1 MTYHQDRKLVALASG
16 KNPGESNSSRIS
28 LQEGLILL
36 SDENFIVRPLPTIVF
51 ERGSS
56 HKLSDQI
63 QSLGLTSALIVT
75 DKNLADS
82 GVLDPVLDAL
92 RAANLKVEVFDGV
105 EPNPTDL
112 NVEAG
117 AQKLRDLGDACV
129 VPIGGGSSMDCGKS
143 IALLAANGGTVE
155 ELQTS
160 SPKEAKAPVIAVP
173 TTAGTGSETNSA
185 CVITNTRLGRKT
197 YVMHPSITPAFAVL
211 DADLTV
217 GLPTY
222 PTATCGFDVLTHA
235 VEAFVSAGASA
246 YSDAIA
252 LEAIAKVADNLRD
265 VVKDGSN
272 IEARS
277 QMLLGSAMA
286 AIAFNVSGLGSVH
299 GTGHAIS
306 ARLNAA
312 HGQTL
317 ATMLPHVMDYN
328 MSEREDKYIEVAKLL
343 APSGPAT
350 GTAAIDAVLQIRSD
364 IGIDRSISDLGGD
377 DNLLEVLVEDAVA
390 DPVNFSNP
398 RPVDA
403 NSIRKLYEA
412 AW

>member
-1 MTYHQDRKLVALASG
+1 ML
-16 KNPGESNSSRIS
+16 SN
-28 LQEGLILL
+28 
-36 SDENFIVRPLPTIVF
+36 ENFIARPLPTIAF
-51 ERGSS
+51 SRGASQLLNN
-56 HKLSDQI
+56 HI
-63 QSLGLTSALIVT
+63 QSLGRSAALIVT
-75 DKNLADS
+75 DKNLAAS
-82 GVLDPVLDAL
+82 GVLEPVLDAL
-92 RAANLKVEVFDGV
+92 RAANLRVEVFDGV

-117 AQKLRDLGDACV
+117 AEKLRALGDACV

-155 ELQTS
+155 DLQAS
-160 SPKEAKAPVIAVP
+160 EPADAQAPIIAVP
-173 TTAGTGSETNSA
+173 TTAGTGSETNNA

-197 YVMHPSITPAFAVL
+197 YVIHPSITPAFAVL
-211 DADLTV
+211 DPDLTV

-235 VEAFVSAGASA
+235 VEAFVSIGANA

-252 LEAIAKVADNLRD
+252 LEAVSKVAENLRR
-265 VVKDGSN
+265 VVADGN
-272 IEARS
+272 DIEARS

-286 AIAFNVSGLGSVH
+286 AMAFNVSGLGSVH
-299 GTGHAIS
+299 GTGHALS

-317 ATMLPHVMDYN
+317 ATMMPHIMEYN
-328 MSEREDKYIEVAKLL
+328 MPQRSEKYAQVARLL

-350 GTAAIDAVLQIRSD
+350 GAGAIDAVLQLRSD
-364 IGIDRSISDLGGD
+364 IGIERSIKALGADDDL
-377 DNLLEVLVEDAVA
+377 LAVLIEDAVA
-390 DPVNFSNP
+390 DPVNFTNP

-403 NSIRKLYEA
+403 QALEKLYQA

>member
-1 MTYHQDRKLVALASG
+1 ML
-16 KNPGESNSSRIS
+16 SS
-28 LQEGLILL
+28 
-36 SDENFIVRPLPTIVF
+36 ENFTVRPLPTIVF
-51 ERGSS
+51 NRGAAKDLNN
-56 HKLSDQI
+56 HI
-63 QSLGLTSALIVT
+63 QALGKSSALIVT
-75 DKNLADS
+75 DKNLAAS
-82 GVLDPVLDAL
+82 GVLDPILEAL
-92 RAANLKVEVFDGV
+92 RAANLSVEVFDGV

-117 AQKLRDLGDACV
+117 AEKLKELGDAVV

-143 IALLAANGGTVE
+143 IALLASNPGTVE
-155 ELQTS
+155 AMQGSEPT
-160 SPKEAKAPVIAVP
+160 PAAAPVIAVP

-197 YVMHPSITPAFAVL
+197 YVVHPSITPAFSVL
-211 DADLTV
+211 DPDLTV

-235 VEAFVSAGASA
+235 VEAFVSVGANA
-246 YSDAIA
+246 YSDTIA
-252 LEAIAKVADNLRD
+252 VEAIRKVAGNIRK
-265 VVKDGSN
+265 VVADGQD

-286 AIAFNVSGLGSVH
+286 AQAFNVTGLGSAH

-317 ATMLPHVMDYN
+317 ATMLPHVMEYN
-328 MSEREDKYIEVAKLL
+328 MSVREEKYAEVARIL

-350 GTAAIDAVLQIRSD
+350 GAGAIDAVLQLRSD
-364 IGIDRSISDLGGD
+364 IGIDRSIRDLGGEGD
-377 DNLLEVLVEDAVA
+377 LLSVLLEDAMA
-390 DPVNFSNP
+390 DPVNMTNP
-398 RPVDA
+398 RPVDQA
-403 NSIRKLYEA
+403 GFEAMYSA

>member
-1 MTYHQDRKLVALASG
+1 VFA
-16 KNPGESNSSRIS
+16 
-28 LQEGLILL
+28 LL
-36 SDENFIVRPLPTIVF
+36 SNENFTVRPLPTIVF
-51 ERGSS
+51 NRGAA
-56 HKLSDQI
+56 KQI
-63 QSLGLTSALIVT
+63 NNHVQALGKNAVLIVT
-75 DKNLADS
+75 DKNLAAS
-82 GVLDPVLDAL
+82 GMLDPILESL
-92 RAANLKVEVFDGV
+92 RTANLSVEVFDGV

-117 AQKLRDLGDACV
+117 AEKLKTLGDAVV

-143 IALLAANGGTVE
+143 IALLASNPGTVE
-155 ELQTS
+155 EMQGSQPT
-160 SPKEAKAPVIAVP
+160 PAAAPVIAVP

-197 YVMHPSITPAFAVL
+197 YVMHPSITPVFSVL
-211 DADLTV
+211 DPDLTV

-235 VEAFVSAGASA
+235 LEAFVSVGANA
-246 YSDAIA
+246 YSDTIA
-252 LEAIAKVADNLRD
+252 LEAIRKVAGNIRK
-265 VVKDGSN
+265 VVADGKE

-286 AIAFNVSGLGSVH
+286 AQAFNVTGLGSAH

-317 ATMLPHVMDYN
+317 ATMLPHVMEFN
-328 MSEREDKYIEVAKLL
+328 MSVREEKYAEVARILM
-343 APSGPAT
+343 PSGPAN
-350 GTAAIDAVLQIRSD
+350 GAGAIDAVVQLRSD
-364 IGIDRSISDLGGD
+364 IGIDRSITDLGGEGD
-377 DNLLEVLVEDAVA
+377 LLSVLLEDAMA
-390 DPVNFSNP
+390 DPVNMTNP
-398 RPVDA
+398 RPVDQA
-403 NSIRKLYEA
+403 GFETMYSA

>member
-1 MTYHQDRKLVALASG
+1 LTFRF
-16 KNPGESNSSRIS
+16 SNNEQ
-28 LQEGLILL
+28 LGVFALL
-36 SDENFIVRPLPTIVF
+36 SNENFTVRPLPTIVF
-51 ERGSS
+51 NRGAA
-56 HKLSDQI
+56 KQI
-63 QSLGLTSALIVT
+63 NNHVQALGKNAVLIVT
-75 DKNLADS
+75 DKNLAAS
-82 GVLDPVLDAL
+82 GLLDPILESL
-92 RAANLKVEVFDGV
+92 RTANLSVEVFDGV

-117 AQKLRDLGDACV
+117 AEKLKTLGDAVV

-143 IALLAANGGTVE
+143 IALLASNPGTVE
-155 ELQTS
+155 EMQGSQPT
-160 SPKEAKAPVIAVP
+160 PAAAPVIAVP

-197 YVMHPSITPAFAVL
+197 YVMHPSITPVFSVL
-211 DADLTV
+211 DPDLTV

-235 VEAFVSAGASA
+235 LEAFVSVGANA
-246 YSDAIA
+246 YSDTIA
-252 LEAIAKVADNLRD
+252 LEAIRKVAGNIRK
-265 VVKDGSN
+265 VVADGKE

-286 AIAFNVSGLGSVH
+286 AQAFNVTGLGSAH

-317 ATMLPHVMDYN
+317 ATMLPHVMEYN
-328 MSEREDKYIEVAKLL
+328 MSVREEKYAEVARILM
-343 APSGPAT
+343 PSGPAT
-350 GTAAIDAVLQIRSD
+350 GAGAIDAVVQLRSD
-364 IGIDRSISDLGGD
+364 IGIDRSITDLGGEGD
-377 DNLLEVLVEDAVA
+377 LLSVLLEDAMA
-390 DPVNFSNP
+390 DPVNMTNP
-398 RPVDA
+398 RPVDQA
-403 NSIRKLYEA
+403 GFETMYSA

>member
-1 MTYHQDRKLVALASG
+1 ML
-16 KNPGESNSSRIS
+16 SNETFVI
-28 LQEGLILL
+28 
-36 SDENFIVRPLPTIVF
+36 RPLPTIVF

-56 HKLSDQI
+56 KKLSDQI
-63 QSLGLTSALIVT
+63 QALGRTSALIVT
-75 DKNLADS
+75 DKNLAAS
-82 GVLDPVLDAL
+82 GVLDPVIDAL
-92 RAANLKVEVFDGV
+92 KAANLKVEVFDGV
-105 EPNPTDL
+105 EPNPTDQ

-117 AQKLRDLGDACV
+117 AAKLRELGDAVV

-143 IALLAANGGTVE
+143 VALLAANEGTVQE
-155 ELQTS
+155 MQAS
-160 SPKEAKAPVIAVP
+160 VPKNAVSPVIAVP
-173 TTAGTGSETNSA
+173 TTAGTGSETNNA
-185 CVITNTRLGRKT
+185 CVITNTALGRKT
-197 YVMHPSITPAFAVL
+197 YVINPSITPAYAVL
-211 DADLTV
+211 DPDLTV

-235 VEAFVSAGASA
+235 VEAFVSGMSSS

-252 LEAIAKVADNLRD
+252 LEAIRKVAVNLRN
-265 VVKDGSN
+265 VVEDGED

-286 AIAFNVSGLGSVH
+286 AIAFNVSGLGTVH

-317 ATMLPHVMDYN
+317 AIMMPHVMEYN
-328 MSEREDKYIEVAKLL
+328 MLVREEKYAEVSRIL

-350 GTAAIDAVLQIRSD
+350 GTGAIDAVLKLRSD
-364 IGIDRSISDLGGD
+364 IGIDRSITDLGGTD
-377 DNLLEVLVEDAVA
+377 DLMSVLIEDAAA
-390 DPVNFSNP
+390 DPVNFTNP
-398 RPVDA
+398 RPVDPE
-403 NSIRKLYEA
+403 SIEKLYRA

>member
-1 MTYHQDRKLVALASG
+1 ML
-16 KNPGESNSSRIS
+16 SN
-28 LQEGLILL
+28 
-36 SDENFIVRPLPTIVF
+36 ENFIARPLPTIAF
-51 ERGSS
+51 SRGASQLLNN
-56 HKLSDQI
+56 HI
-63 QSLGLTSALIVT
+63 QSLGRSAALIVT
-75 DKNLADS
+75 DKNLAAS
-82 GVLDPVLDAL
+82 GVLEPVLDAL
-92 RAANLKVEVFDGV
+92 RAANLRVEVFDGV

-117 AQKLRDLGDACV
+117 AEKLRALGDACV

-155 ELQTS
+155 DLQAS
-160 SPKEAKAPVIAVP
+160 EPADAQAPIIAVP
-173 TTAGTGSETNSA
+173 TTAGTGSETNNA

-197 YVMHPSITPAFAVL
+197 YVIHPSITPAFAVL
-211 DADLTV
+211 DPDLTV

-235 VEAFVSAGASA
+235 VEAFVSIGANA

-252 LEAIAKVADNLRD
+252 LEAVSKVAENLRR
-265 VVKDGSN
+265 VVADGN
-272 IEARS
+272 DIEARS

-286 AIAFNVSGLGSVH
+286 AMAFNVSGLGSVH
-299 GTGHAIS
+299 GTGHALS

-317 ATMLPHVMDYN
+317 ATMMPHIMEYN
-328 MSEREDKYIEVAKLL
+328 MPQRSEKYAQVARLL
-343 APSGPAT
+343 APSGPTT
-350 GTAAIDAVLQIRSD
+350 GAGAIDAVLQLRSD
-364 IGIDRSISDLGGD
+364 IGIERSIKALGADDDL
-377 DNLLEVLVEDAVA
+377 LAVLIEDAVA
-390 DPVNFSNP
+390 DPVNFTNP

-403 NSIRKLYEA
+403 QALEKLYQA

>member
-1 MTYHQDRKLVALASG
+1 
-16 KNPGESNSSRIS
+16 
-28 LQEGLILL
+28 LL
-36 SDENFIVRPLPTIVF
+36 SNENFIVRPLPTIVF

>member
-1 MTYHQDRKLVALASG
+1 M
-16 KNPGESNSSRIS
+16 
-28 LQEGLILL
+28 L
-36 SDENFIVRPLPTIVF
+36 SEENFVVRPLPTIVF
-51 ERGSS
+51 NRGASQN
-56 HKLSDQI
+56 LNNQI
-63 QSLGLTSALIVT
+63 QSLGKSAALIVT
-75 DKNLADS
+75 DKNLAAS
-82 GVLDPVLDAL
+82 GVLDPLLEAL
-92 RAANLKVEVFDGV
+92 KAANLNVDVFDGV

-117 AQKLRDLGDACV
+117 AEKLRELGDACV

-155 ELQTS
+155 ELQGTNPS
-160 SPKEAKAPVIAVP
+160 NATAPVIAVP

-197 YVMHPSITPAFAVL
+197 YVIHPSITPAFAVL
-211 DADLTV
+211 DPDLTV

-222 PTATCGFDVLTHA
+222 PTATCGYDVLTHA
-235 VEAFVSAGASA
+235 VEAFVSLGASN
-246 YSDAIA
+246 YSDTIA
-252 LEAIAKVADNLRD
+252 LEAISKVAGNLRR
-265 VVKDGSN
+265 VVEDGSD

-317 ATMLPHVMDYN
+317 ATMLPHVMEYN
-328 MSEREDKYIEVAKLL
+328 MPQREEKYAEVARVL

-350 GTAAIDAVLQIRSD
+350 GTGAIDAAIQLRAD
-364 IGIDRSISDLGGD
+364 IGIDKSIRDLGGSD
-377 DNLLEVLVEDAVA
+377 ELLPVLIEDAVA
-390 DPVNFSNP
+390 DPVNLTNP
-398 RPVDA
+398 RPVDPDA
-403 NSIRKLYEA
+403 LEGLYRA

>member
-1 MTYHQDRKLVALASG
+1 ML
-16 KNPGESNSSRIS
+16 SN
-28 LQEGLILL
+28 
-36 SDENFIVRPLPTIVF
+36 ENFTVRPLPTIVF
-51 ERGSS
+51 NRGAAKDLNN
-56 HKLSDQI
+56 HI
-63 QSLGLTSALIVT
+63 QALGKSAALIVT
-75 DKNLADS
+75 DKNLAAS
-82 GVLDPVLDAL
+82 GVLDPILEAL
-92 RAANLKVEVFDGV
+92 RAANLSVEVFDGV

-117 AQKLRDLGDACV
+117 AEKLKELGDAVV

-143 IALLAANGGTVE
+143 IALLASNPGTVE
-155 ELQTS
+155 EMQGSAPT
-160 SPKEAKAPVIAVP
+160 PAAAPVIAVP

-197 YVMHPSITPAFAVL
+197 YVMHPSITPAFSVL
-211 DADLTV
+211 DPELTV

-235 VEAFVSAGASA
+235 VEAFVSVGANA

-252 LEAIAKVADNLRD
+252 VEAIRKVAANLRK
-265 VVKDGSN
+265 VVADGQD

-286 AIAFNVSGLGSVH
+286 AQAFNVTGLGSAH

-317 ATMLPHVMDYN
+317 ATMLPHVMEYN
-328 MSEREDKYIEVAKLL
+328 MSVREDKYAEVARILS
-343 APSGPAT
+343 PSGPAT
-350 GTAAIDAVLQIRSD
+350 GAGAIDAVLQLRSD
-364 IGIDRSISDLGGD
+364 IGIDRSITDLGGEGD
-377 DNLLEVLVEDAVA
+377 LLSVLLEDAMA
-390 DPVNFSNP
+390 DPVNMTNP
-398 RPVDA
+398 RPVDQA
-403 NSIRKLYEA
+403 GFEAMYNA

>member
-1 MTYHQDRKLVALASG
+1 M
-16 KNPGESNSSRIS
+16 
-28 LQEGLILL
+28 L

-403 NSIRKLYEA
+403 DAIRKLYQA

>member
-1 MTYHQDRKLVALASG
+1 ML
-16 KNPGESNSSRIS
+16 SS
-28 LQEGLILL
+28 
-36 SDENFIVRPLPTIVF
+36 ENFTVRPLPTIVF
-51 ERGSS
+51 NRGAAKDLNN
-56 HKLSDQI
+56 HI
-63 QSLGLTSALIVT
+63 QALGKSSALIVT
-75 DKNLADS
+75 DKNLAAS
-82 GVLDPVLDAL
+82 GVLDPILEAL
-92 RAANLKVEVFDGV
+92 RAANLSVEVFDGV

-117 AQKLRDLGDACV
+117 AEKLKELGDAVV

-143 IALLAANGGTVE
+143 IALLASNPGTVE
-155 ELQTS
+155 AMQGSE
-160 SPKEAKAPVIAVP
+160 PMPAAAPVIAVP

-197 YVMHPSITPAFAVL
+197 YVVHPSITPAFSVL
-211 DADLTV
+211 DPDLTV

-235 VEAFVSAGASA
+235 VEAFVSVGANA
-246 YSDAIA
+246 YSDTIA
-252 LEAIAKVADNLRD
+252 VEAIRKVAGNIRK
-265 VVKDGSN
+265 VVADGQD

-286 AIAFNVSGLGSVH
+286 AQAFNVTGLGSAH

-317 ATMLPHVMDYN
+317 ATMLPHVMEYN
-328 MSEREDKYIEVAKLL
+328 MSVREEKYAEVARIL

-350 GTAAIDAVLQIRSD
+350 GAGAIDAVLQLRSD
-364 IGIDRSISDLGGD
+364 IGIDRSITDLGGEGD
-377 DNLLEVLVEDAVA
+377 LLSVLLEDAMA
-390 DPVNFSNP
+390 DPVNMTNP
-398 RPVDA
+398 RPVDQA
-403 NSIRKLYEA
+403 GFEAMYSA

>member
-1 MTYHQDRKLVALASG
+1 
-16 KNPGESNSSRIS
+16 
-28 LQEGLILL
+28 LL
-36 SDENFIVRPLPTIVF
+36 SNENFTVRPLPTIVF
-51 ERGSS
+51 NRGAAKDLNN
-56 HKLSDQI
+56 HI
-63 QSLGLTSALIVT
+63 QALGKSSALIVT
-75 DKNLADS
+75 DKNLAAS
-82 GVLDPVLDAL
+82 GVLDPILEAL
-92 RAANLKVEVFDGV
+92 RAANLSVEVFDGV

-117 AQKLRDLGDACV
+117 AEKLKELGDAVV

-143 IALLAANGGTVE
+143 IALLASNPGTVE
-155 ELQTS
+155 AMQGSQPT
-160 SPKEAKAPVIAVP
+160 PAAAPVIAVP

-197 YVMHPSITPAFAVL
+197 YVVHPSITPAFSVL
-211 DADLTV
+211 DPDLTV

-235 VEAFVSAGASA
+235 VEAFVSVGANA
-246 YSDAIA
+246 YSDTIA
-252 LEAIAKVADNLRD
+252 LEAIRKVAGNIRK
-265 VVKDGSN
+265 VVADGQD

-286 AIAFNVSGLGSVH
+286 AQAFNVTGLGSAH

-317 ATMLPHVMDYN
+317 ATMLPHVMEYN
-328 MSEREDKYIEVAKLL
+328 MSVREEKYAEVARIL

-350 GTAAIDAVLQIRSD
+350 GAGAIDAVLELRSD
-364 IGIDRSISDLGGD
+364 IGIDRSITDLGGEGD
-377 DNLLEVLVEDAVA
+377 LLSVLLEDAMA
-390 DPVNFSNP
+390 DPVNMTNP
-398 RPVDA
+398 RPVDQA
-403 NSIRKLYEA
+403 GFEAMYSA

>member
-1 MTYHQDRKLVALASG
+1 MLA
-16 KNPGESNSSRIS
+16 N
-28 LQEGLILL
+28 Q
-36 SDENFIVRPLPTIVF
+36 NFVVRPLPTIAF
-51 ERGSS
+51 SRGASQQLNN
-56 HKLSDQI
+56 HI
-63 QSLGLTSALIVT
+63 QSLGLSAALIVT
-75 DKNLADS
+75 DKNLAES
-82 GVLDPVLDAL
+82 GVLAPVLEAL
-92 RAANLKVEVFDGV
+92 KAANLRVEVFDGV

-117 AQKLRDLGDACV
+117 AEKLLALGEACV
-129 VPIGGGSSMDCGKS
+129 IPIGGGSSMDCGKS

-155 ELQTS
+155 ALQTS
-160 SPKEAKAPVIAVP
+160 EPKDATAPIIAVP
-173 TTAGTGSETNSA
+173 TTAGTGSETNNA

-197 YVMHPSITPAFAVL
+197 YVIHPSITPAVAVL
-211 DADLTV
+211 DPDLTV
-217 GLPTY
+217 GLPKY

-235 VEAFVSAGASA
+235 VEAFVSIGANA

-252 LEAIAKVADNLRD
+252 LEAIRKVAGNVRK
-265 VVKDGSN
+265 VVQDGTD

-286 AIAFNVSGLGSVH
+286 AQAFNVSGLGTVH

-317 ATMLPHVMDYN
+317 ATMMPHVMEYN
-328 MSEREDKYIEVAKLL
+328 MPERAEKYAEVARILD
-343 APSGPAT
+343 PSGPAT
-350 GTAAIDAVLQIRSD
+350 GTGAIDAVLKIRSD
-364 IGIDRSISDLGGD
+364 IGIERSISDLGGD
-377 DNLLEVLVEDAVA
+377 DNLLAVLIEDAVA
-390 DPVNFSNP
+390 DPVNFTNP

-403 NSIRKLYEA
+403 EAIKRLYQA

>member
-1 MTYHQDRKLVALASG
+1 M
-16 KNPGESNSSRIS
+16 
-28 LQEGLILL
+28 
-36 SDENFIVRPLPTIVF
+36 
-51 ERGSS
+51 
-56 HKLSDQI
+56 
-63 QSLGLTSALIVT
+63 
-75 DKNLADS
+75 
-82 GVLDPVLDAL
+82 
-92 RAANLKVEVFDGV
+92 

-403 NSIRKLYEA
+403 DAIRKLYQA

>member
-1 MTYHQDRKLVALASG
+1 ML
-16 KNPGESNSSRIS
+16 SN
-28 LQEGLILL
+28 
-36 SDENFIVRPLPTIVF
+36 ENFTVRPLPTIVF
-51 ERGSS
+51 NRGAAKDLNN
-56 HKLSDQI
+56 HI
-63 QSLGLTSALIVT
+63 QALGKSSALIVT
-75 DKNLADS
+75 DKNLAAS
-82 GVLDPVLDAL
+82 GVLDPILEAL
-92 RAANLKVEVFDGV
+92 RAANLSVEVFDGV

-117 AQKLRDLGDACV
+117 AEKLKELGDAVV

-143 IALLAANGGTVE
+143 IALLASNPGTVE
-155 ELQTS
+155 AMQGSQPT
-160 SPKEAKAPVIAVP
+160 PAAAPVIAVP

-197 YVMHPSITPAFAVL
+197 YVMHPSITPAFSVL
-211 DADLTV
+211 DPDLTV

-222 PTATCGFDVLTHA
+222 PSATCGFDVLTHA
-235 VEAFVSAGASA
+235 VEAFVSVGANA
-246 YSDAIA
+246 YSDTIA
-252 LEAIAKVADNLRD
+252 LEAIRKVAGNIRK
-265 VVKDGSN
+265 VVADGQD

-286 AIAFNVSGLGSVH
+286 AQAFNVTGLGSAH

-317 ATMLPHVMDYN
+317 ATMLPHVMEYN
-328 MSEREDKYIEVAKLL
+328 MSVREEKYAEVARIL

-350 GTAAIDAVLQIRSD
+350 GAGAIDAVLELRSD
-364 IGIDRSISDLGGD
+364 IGIDRSITDLGGEGD
-377 DNLLEVLVEDAVA
+377 LLSVLLEDAMA
-390 DPVNFSNP
+390 DPVNMTNP
-398 RPVDA
+398 RPVDQA
-403 NSIRKLYEA
+403 GFEAMYSA

>member
-1 MTYHQDRKLVALASG
+1 M
-16 KNPGESNSSRIS
+16 
-28 LQEGLILL
+28 L
-36 SDENFIVRPLPTIVF
+36 SDQNFVVRPLPSLVF
-51 ERGSS
+51 NRGASL
-56 HKLSDQI
+56 KLNDQI
-63 QSLGLTSALIVT
+63 QSLGRNAALIVT
-75 DKNLADS
+75 DKNLAGS
-82 GVLDPVLDAL
+82 GVLEPLLDAL
-92 RAANLKVEVFDGV
+92 RAANLRVEVFDGV
-105 EPNPTDL
+105 EPNPTDK
-112 NVEAG
+112 NVEEG
-117 AQKLRDLGDACV
+117 AAKLRELEDACV

-155 ELQTS
+155 ELQAS
-160 SPKEAKAPVIAVP
+160 SPADAVAPVIAVP

-211 DADLTV
+211 DPDLTV

-252 LEAIAKVADNLRD
+252 LEAIGKVADNLRK
-265 VVKDGSN
+265 VVADGN
-272 IEARS
+272 DIEARS

-286 AIAFNVSGLGSVH
+286 AMAFNVAGLGSVH

-317 ATMLPHVMDYN
+317 ATMLPHVMEFN
-328 MSEREDKYIEVAKLL
+328 MPEREEKYIEVARVL
-343 APSGPAT
+343 APQGPCHRRRRYRRGPEDSERYQYRSLHIGT
-350 GTAAIDAVLQIRSD
+350 GRRRWAARDPGGRRGGGPGEFLQSSA
-364 IGIDRSISDLGGD
+364 G
-377 DNLLEVLVEDAVA
+377 
-390 DPVNFSNP
+390 
-398 RPVDA
+398 
-403 NSIRKLYEA
+403 
-412 AW
+412 

>member
-1 MTYHQDRKLVALASG
+1 MLSG
-16 KNPGESNSSRIS
+16 
-28 LQEGLILL
+28 
-36 SDENFIVRPLPTIVF
+36 ENFVVRPLPTLVF

-56 HKLSDQI
+56 QKLADQI
-63 QSLGLTSALIVT
+63 LSLGLKSALVVT
-75 DKNLADS
+75 DKNLAAS
-82 GVLDPVLDAL
+82 GALDPVLAAL
-92 RAANLKVEVFDGV
+92 RASNLNVEVFDGV
-105 EPNPTDL
+105 EPNPTDK
-112 NVEAG
+112 NVEDG
-117 AQKLRDLGDACV
+117 TERLKQLEGACV

-143 IALLAANGGTVE
+143 IALLAANGGSVE
-155 ELQTS
+155 SLQS
-160 SPKEAKAPVIAVP
+160 SEPKSAEAPVIAVP

-211 DADLTV
+211 DPDLTI

-235 VEAFVSAGASA
+235 VEALVSVRASA

-252 LEAIAKVADNLRD
+252 LEAISKVATYLRA
-265 VVKDGSN
+265 VVKDGED

-277 QMLLGSAMA
+277 QMLLASAMA
-286 AIAFNVSGLGSVH
+286 AMAFNVAGLGSVH

-317 ATMLPHVMDYN
+317 ATMLPHVMDFN
-328 MSEREDKYIEVAKLL
+328 MGQREEKYTEVAKILE
-343 APSGPAT
+343 PGGQVSGA
-350 GTAAIDAVLQIRSD
+350 GAIDAVLKLRED
-364 IGIDRSISDLGGD
+364 IGIDRSITDLGASD
-377 DNLLEVLVEDAVA
+377 ETLDLLVADALA

-398 RPVDA
+398 RPVDEDSVRA
-403 NSIRKLYEA
+403 LYQA